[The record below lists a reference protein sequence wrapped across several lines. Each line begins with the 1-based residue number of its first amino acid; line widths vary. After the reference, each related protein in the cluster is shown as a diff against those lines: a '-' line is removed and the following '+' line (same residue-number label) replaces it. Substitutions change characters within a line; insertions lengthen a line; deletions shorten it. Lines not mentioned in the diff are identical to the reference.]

1 MKLFIKE
8 FEDILNR
15 EINQN
20 KPYWAVSLK
29 EYNRTLFCAYCQSKE
44 REDQL
49 IDFNEVVWEHD
60 VEEIMKNLRS
70 LGVQE
75 FTFSSSMT
83 NNIEILAAFK
93 KLDAVIQDV
102 VYVNN
107 YKKAKI
113 PAILMKIN

>member
-8 FEDILNR
+8 FEDILG
-15 EINQN
+15 EAGNQN
-20 KPYWAVSLK
+20 KPYWAIGLK

-44 REDQL
+44 RENQL
-49 IDFNEVVWEHD
+49 IDFNEVAWERE
-60 VEEIMKNLRS
+60 VEEIVKDLRS
-70 LGVQE
+70 LGVE
-75 FTFSSSMT
+75 AFTFSSSMASG
-83 NNIEILAAFK
+83 IEILAAFK